1 MHLSVP
7 RGGRSAL
14 RTTAVL
20 VASAGLVGLALAAPA
35 SAHVTVH
42 ADNATRGASDAV
54 LAFRVP
60 NERSNA
66 TTTKLEVAFPTA
78 TPLLGV
84 LVAPHPGWSF
94 TVKTT
99 TLNPPVKT
107 DDGTISEAV
116 SLVTWT
122 ADGPADAIPV
132 GGYAD
137 FDVTA
142 GTLPDTSSLT
152 FKALQTYSSGEV
164 VHWIEIPQAG
174 QTEPDTP
181 APMLTL
187 SSAGAGSGGTAPAAS
202 AVTTGKSSASDTT
215 ARILGG
221 IGIGLAVVLGA
232 GGYLLGRRR
241 SSG

>member
-1 MHLSVP
+1 MHLPVP

-14 RTTAVL
+14 RATAVL
-20 VASAGLVGLALAAPA
+20 ASAGLVGLALAAPA

-42 ADNATRGASDAV
+42 ADNPTQGASDAV

-94 TVKTT
+94 TVKSSA
-99 TLNPPVKT
+99 LNPPVKT

-122 ADGPADAIPV
+122 ADSPADAIPV

-142 GTLPDTSSLT
+142 GTLPDTSSVT

-174 QTEPDTP
+174 QAEPDTP

-187 SSAGAGSGGTAPAAS
+187 TSAGTTAAHT
-202 AVTTGKSSASDTT
+202 VTTAKTSGSDTT